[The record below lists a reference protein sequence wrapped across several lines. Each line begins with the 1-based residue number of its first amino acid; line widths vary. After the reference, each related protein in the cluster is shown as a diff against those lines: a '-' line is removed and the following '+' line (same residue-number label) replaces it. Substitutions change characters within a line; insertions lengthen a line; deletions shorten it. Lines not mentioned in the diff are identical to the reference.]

1 MLGPLTQIL
10 VFGARSGVWTTWE
23 ALRCGHIAR
32 PHQGCLN
39 PVPQSRSGKRE
50 LGNMRVAAWQTQGK
64 EVGIRPYAEHLP
76 RPSPSLFPVLF
87 SSSFFLSCLPLL
99 FAPRPPPSAVFLCS
113 SALSRLGGLFCVL
126 LVSFFFWGGGGGG
139 SVYGSVTVAPLVLRT
154 PACPGLPAT
163 ARHVARTGLEA
174 RTPGLGVRRR
184 EKKIEGERRDVH
196 NPGTGR
202 RCGVDWQCEAPERL
216 YGGEARRAGA

>member
-99 FAPRPPPSAVFLCS
+99 FAPRPPPPLLSFSVLRPCRVWVGCFVCFLFLFFLGGRGGRFCVRFCDGCPTCS
-113 SALSRLGGLFCVL
+113 SNARL
-126 LVSFFFWGGGGGG
+126 
-139 SVYGSVTVAPLVLRT
+139 PR
-154 PACPGLPAT
+154 PARNSPCSACT
-163 ARHVARTGLEA
+163 ARLLSFLSAL
-174 RTPGLGVRRR
+174 
-184 EKKIEGERRDVH
+184 
-196 NPGTGR
+196 
-202 RCGVDWQCEAPERL
+202 
-216 YGGEARRAGA
+216 